1 MVVTRKFK
9 FSMHGGLIGGAHY
22 YPMEDVYTC
31 RPQITTDPNMAE
43 LLEEFGPLINTSF
56 NCHGN
61 PIVFNQDQIT
71 QNHKAQRKITDITTV
86 IIKEEKDV

>member
-1 MVVTRKFK
+1 VVTRKFK

-31 RPQITTDPNMAE
+31 RPQITTDPDMVK

-61 PIVFNQDQIT
+61 PIVFNQDQIDG
-71 QNHKAQRKITDITTV
+71 NHLMQRKTTDITTIV
-86 IIKEEKDV
+86 VKEADNV